1 MALHSDSDSDVGVQA
16 ALRQPYRA
24 VTRNPD
30 ATPGGVGRST
40 RGGSSMTSIV
50 TLSVLIQHL
59 W

>member
-1 MALHSDSDSDVGVQA
+1 MALHADAGVQA
-16 ALRQPYRA
+16 APRQPHRA
-24 VTRNPD
+24 VARNPD

-40 RGGSSMTSIV
+40 RGGSSVISIV